1 MFGWHMYLELFFKML
16 AVVNHSYHLYFIN
29 KLDID
34 QQLSFPLD
42 IDQKL

>member
-1 MFGWHMYLELFFKML
+1 MYLEIFFKML